1 MPDAAVAAATAL
13 VFFCLFLRFGKN
25 VEGERERERR
35 PNDDKIYVDVDGS

>member
-13 VFFCLFLRFGKN
+13 AFSASFCGSVKMS
-25 VEGERERERR
+25 RERERR